1 VRTASAPAWHVVV
14 GPERHGVVT
23 HARHLAEAYQ
33 PLLAVTRRVESADAL
48 AAFDPHGRPVLLPVT
63 DRLLGA
69 TPEAAAEAVERASR
83 TAPLVL
89 ALHDVP
95 QPEEG
100 ADWFRRRREAYRRF
114 VGAATRVV
122 VASHS
127 ERRMLAGL
135 LDPDEAAR
143 LDRVARVV
151 PLPIER
157 VWTARPVASAD
168 EVAVLGFLYPGKGVE
183 DVVDAVAARPG
194 LPRVVTNYGAAAA
207 GHEDHVAT
215 LVRYAADRGVEFRV
229 TGYLDEDLL
238 YRTLA
243 TAGIPVAPHRHVS
256 ASASVG
262 TWVAAGRRPVVRD
275 VGWFRELAARLPG
288 TVTVATSLPDALV
301 AAAADPA
308 STWLADDVEVGPPWR
323 AAARAH
329 VAVLEE
335 LT

>member
-1 VRTASAPAWHVVV
+1 MRTASAPAWHVVV

-23 HARHLAEAYQ
+23 HARRLAEAYQ
-33 PLLAVTRRVESADAL
+33 PLLAVTRRVGSADEL
-48 AAFDPHGRPVLLPVT
+48 AAFDPQGRPVLLPVT

-89 ALHDVP
+89 ALHDIP

-229 TGYLDEDLL
+229 TGYLDEDVL

-243 TAGIPVAPHRHVS
+243 TAGIPSLRTGTSRRRRRSGRGWRRGGGRWCATS
-256 ASASVG
+256 AGSG
-262 TWVAAGRRPVVRD
+262 
-275 VGWFRELAARLPG
+275 ELAARLPG